1 MNRTLSF
8 VLVLAAAAV
17 VATAGSAGS
26 NTRSGALH
34 VTKECSQ
41 YTGQA
46 GSFCTI
52 TSSNLRAID
61 AGSKVY
67 YAQAADAA
75 GLDGDLV
82 VVAGPGSAAFG
93 HVTLSWATL
102 SGAIA
107 FSGGTGRFK
116 HFEAHVA
123 VTYDASADRWHWDGT
138 YSFDG
143 PHDDD

>member
-1 MNRTLSF
+1 MNRALVF
-8 VLVLAAAAV
+8 VLAVGAAAI

-26 NTRSGALH
+26 SARSGALH

-61 AGSKVY
+61 AGSKVF

-75 GLDGDLV
+75 GLDSDLV
-82 VVAGPGSAAFG
+82 VVAGPGNAAFG

-107 FSGGTGRFK
+107 FSGGTGKFR
-116 HFEAHVA
+116 HFEARVD
-123 VTYDASADRWHWDGT
+123 VTYDRSADRWHWDGA
-138 YSFDG
+138 YSFGGSRDG
-143 PHDDD
+143 D